1 MPSFFCPHP
10 SKMKHGLLAL
20 LLVPLFMQP
29 ALAQDN
35 TGKSSGPVVTLPR
48 TAIQEGKLEIHLPGR
63 EYKAGNGWWALA
75 CPGRCELY
83 PLSLSIKPEKHPVY
97 DGDPVPG
104 QRLVFNPVP
113 AISDALVIFKPL
125 RRKQLLNLQAGPVP
139 TYYPGLLPR
148 LRRPASPGTMEGEI
162 GLPKGQSARLVPVL
176 LIPEEA
182 NQNADRR
189 YEQPNP
195 PTLTLELHMDGR
207 RQSLGSFNF
216 GIEGTMALKPAD
228 YLIWV
233 GDLDGDGK
241 PDFLVNLDFSGSD
254 QVLFLSTQAEGDE
267 LVGEAGHFLYFPI
280 DSAGC

>member
-1 MPSFFCPHP
+1 MPSLFHQFP
-10 SKMKHGLLAL
+10 SKMEQGLLVIL
-20 LLVPLFMQP
+20 LAPLLMQA

-48 TAIQEGKLEIHLPGR
+48 TPIQEGKLEIHLPGR
-63 EYKAGNGWWALA
+63 EYKAGSGWWALA

-83 PLSLSIKPEKHPVY
+83 PLSLTIRAEKHPVY

-104 QRLVFNPVP
+104 QRLIFRPVP
-113 AISDALVIFKPL
+113 AIGEFLVIFKPVHM
-125 RRKQLLNLQAGPVP
+125 KQPLSLQAGPVP
-139 TYYPGLLPR
+139 TYYPGLMPH

-176 LIPEEA
+176 LMPDEV

-207 RQSLGSFNF
+207 RQSLGAFNF

-228 YLIWV
+228 YLIWA

-241 PDFLVNLDFSGSD
+241 PDFLVNFDFHGTE
-254 QVLFLSTQAEGDE
+254 QTLFLSSLAEGDE
-267 LVGEAGHFLYFPI
+267 LVGEAGSFKYFPI